1 MTAPPTRA
9 LLFSLFLSLA
19 TSSLFSWQLPSSLVY
34 REGNTI
40 HRFHI
45 LGEGGGYRI
54 LLESEGSGSKVS
66 QIYKTDALL
75 RTLRWELDSP
85 GEGTRI
91 LCERVGDSLRL
102 KGLYKGEK
110 VEKEMAIDSR
120 SWNQLFHLGLLPFV
134 LSRERET
141 VFWSVG
147 VNGPGAMKAGKV
159 KATKRSRE
167 KILSLG
173 QSVETLRVEMSLTG
187 LLSLFWKGDYWYSL
201 SEGLFLRYGKRSGK
215 EGSGAMELIEGR

>member
-147 VNGPGAMKAGKV
+147 INGPGAMKAGKV

>member
-1 MTAPPTRA
+1 MTTPPGRA
-9 LLFSLFLSLA
+9 LLFSLFLFLT
-19 TSSLFSWQLPSSLVY
+19 TSALFSWQLPSSLVY
-34 REGNTI
+34 REGKTI
-40 HRFHI
+40 HRFHV

-54 LLESEGSGSKVS
+54 HLESEGSGSKVS
-66 QIYKTDALL
+66 QIYTTDALL

-91 LCERVGDSLRL
+91 LCERVGDFLRL

-110 VEKEMAIDSR
+110 IEKEMGIDSR
-120 SWNQLFHLGLLPFV
+120 SWNQLFHLGLMPFV
-134 LSRERET
+134 LSGERET

-173 QSVETLRVEMSLTG
+173 ESVQTLRVEMSLTG

-201 SEGLFLRYGKRSGK
+201 SDGLFLRYGKRSGK
-215 EGSGAMELIEGR
+215 EGSGAMELIERR

>member
-54 LLESEGSGSKVS
+54 LLESEGFGSKVS

-215 EGSGAMELIEGR
+215 EGSGAMELIERR

>member
-1 MTAPPTRA
+1 VTAPPTRA